1 MFTYVRWVGFL
12 PPLIKRCLV
21 ICIAACVESKTVH
34 VKCMLGWWTVWP
46 NWAHFA
52 AFCCFW
58 VILATF
64 GCFWLLLAAF
74 GCVWLLLAAF
84 GCFWL
89 LLAAFGCFGL
99 LLAAFYLGFLFH
111 FHPNKKFQKKVCAK
125 KAAWCSCWGLNIWA
139 LMFRLQIWLHFQ
151 YWAIFS
157 IFWSLW
163 WWSRSKVT
171 SVIIFTRLASCIK
184 FAILAAVLQSWLH

>member
-1 MFTYVRWVGFL
+1 
-12 PPLIKRCLV
+12 
-21 ICIAACVESKTVH
+21 
-34 VKCMLGWWTVWP
+34 
-46 NWAHFA
+46 
-52 AFCCFW
+52 

-125 KAAWCSCWGLNIWA
+125 KAA
-139 LMFRLQIWLHFQ
+139 
-151 YWAIFS
+151 
-157 IFWSLW
+157 
-163 WWSRSKVT
+163 
-171 SVIIFTRLASCIK
+171 
-184 FAILAAVLQSWLH
+184 